1 MISGAMNSG
10 CARERRRGASE
21 RADVRVRER
30 RGEGR
35 GHSASD
41 RSDERRRGR
50 AQARRVEA
58 GELDRTVVRIK
69 QYILRPEVAVDDAM
83 CVQVTEGN
91 AQLLDGTTRVR
102 RRHRTAVDG
111 MRGKRVDGSLA
122 VGRGRQLQV
131 NVEVEGLVTRGARG
145 KVYACLA

>member
-1 MISGAMNSG
+1 MI
-10 CARERRRGASE
+10 ERMR
-21 RADVRVRER
+21 VRVRRE
-30 RGEGR
+30 ETPGR

-41 RSDERRRGR
+41 RPDERRRGR

-58 GELDRTVVRIK
+58 CELDRTVVRTK

-83 CVQVTEGN
+83 CVQVTEGK

-111 MRGKRVDGSLA
+111 MRGRWVGGSLA
-122 VGRGRQLQV
+122 VGRGR
-131 NVEVEGLVTRGARG
+131 
-145 KVYACLA
+145 